1 MRLLKKIALYAG
13 LGVVGLMLTVVLV
26 FFVSSL
32 MTTVPGQA
40 KTPSG
45 LVQDR
50 ALYIVARDGTRLAA
64 DVWLPADY
72 RSGQRL
78 PTILHTTRYWRAI
91 RWSWIVKGAYGLG
104 LFPMPDTSMDI
115 HFFLNHGYAVVSM
128 DARGSGA
135 SDGRSTIPVS
145 PDEVRD
151 LDDVAHWIV
160 KQPWSNG
167 RIGSMG
173 VSYNG
178 RLAEFAASIGNP
190 AIRAVAPL
198 YASFDSNADYLPGGV
213 GVEGFIHSWS
223 EFVQELDSNDI
234 CFQYGLKC
242 RLLYAPLIRGVKPVD
257 DDPDGRVLADIVARR
272 HNIVAAEAVR
282 NMHFRDDLYATT
294 GLTYAERAPYAQKA
308 AIEASHVP
316 MFVMDGWLDSIHADG
331 AFSRYR
337 TFSNDQLVTVG
348 ALSHGGTYDTDPF
361 APTGRAAVPSEN
373 DFNLQLVR
381 FFDRT
386 VKPEHPSAIG
396 RRILYSTLGAGTK
409 YRETATWPPTGMI
422 ERTLFLSADHRLVET
437 SPSTAEAIRYKVD
450 LSATTGDSNR
460 WYTTAKSSDVIY
472 PDRRAEDRKLLTFTS
487 DPFPE
492 NTEITGTPVLNLEV
506 SSSRDDNAFFVYLED
521 VAPDGRVTYITEG
534 ILRGYDRKVSASP
547 PYATL
552 GPYHSLLRADM
563 EPMVPGQIVKL
574 GAPLAATSVLIRKG
588 HRLHIALAGADTSVF
603 ERVPKSG
610 KAPEWLVQTGGES
623 ASVFVFPVR
632 PWSD

>member
-128 DARGSGA
+128 DARGTGA

-151 LDDVAHWIV
+151 LDDIANWIV

-178 RLAEFAASIGNP
+178 RLAEFAASLDNP
-190 AIRAVAPL
+190 AIKAVAPL
-198 YASFDSNADYLPGGV
+198 FTSFDTTADYLPGGV
-213 GVEGFIHSWS
+213 KVEGFVRKWS

-242 RLLYAPLIRGVKPVD
+242 RLLYAQLIRGVKPVD
-257 DDPDGRVLADIVARR
+257 DDRDGRVLAEIVSRR
-272 HNIVAAEAVR
+272 HNIYPTEA
-282 NMHFRDDLYATT
+282 MPDMKFRDDRYGTT

-316 MFVMDGWLDSIHADG
+316 IFVADGWLDSMHADG
-331 AFSRYR
+331 AFSRYL
-337 TFSNDQLVTVG
+337 TFSNDQIVTIG

-361 APTGRAAVPSEN
+361 APAGRAAVPSEN
-373 DFNLQLVR
+373 DLNLQLLK

-386 VKPEHPSAIG
+386 VKAEHPESVERVI
-396 RRILYSTLGAGTK
+396 RYSTLGAGTK
-409 YRETATWPPTGMI
+409 YRETATWPPPGLT
-422 ERTLFLSADHRLVET
+422 ERTLFLSADGRLVEAA
-437 SPSTAEAIRYKVD
+437 PGAAQDVRYKVD
-450 LSATTGDSNR
+450 FSATTGETNR
-460 WYTTAKSSDVIY
+460 WFTTAKSSDVIY
-472 PDRRAEDRKLLTFTS
+472 PDRRSEDRKLLTFTS
-487 DPFPE
+487 DPFAE
-492 NTEITGTPVLNLEV
+492 DTEITGTPVLNLNV

-521 VAPDGRVTYITEG
+521 VAPGGRVTYITEG
-534 ILRGYDRKVSASP
+534 ILRGYDRKISASP
-547 PYATL
+547 PYAPL
-552 GPYHSLLRADM
+552 GPYHPLLRADM
-563 EPMVPGQIVKL
+563 EPMIAGQTVKL
-574 GAPLAATSVLIRKG
+574 EVPLAATSVLIRKG
-588 HRLHIALAGADTSVF
+588 HSLRIALAGADASAF
-603 ERVPKSG
+603 ERVPKNG
-610 KAPEWLVQTGGES
+610 KAPEWSVQTGGVS
-623 ASVFVFPVR
+623 AFVFPAR
-632 PWSD
+632 AWPD